1 MTQKVHFKASPAT
14 LFSLYTD
21 SRLHSESTGSG
32 AFTAGDGYIGGVNL
46 HVEKDRM
53 IVQTW
58 RGSDWRREDPDSI
71 FILLLIPDAEGTTL
85 HVTHA
90 NIPDEQFEGIREG
103 WKEYYWKPWKAWIR
117 KAAAEGK

>member
-1 MTQKVHFKASPAT
+1 MKGIMPGK
-14 LFSLYTD
+14 
-21 SRLHSESTGSG
+21 

-58 RGSDWRREDPDSI
+58 RGSDWDKDDPDSI
-71 FILLLIPDAEGTTL
+71 LVLLFLPDEKGSTL

-90 NIPDEQFEGIREG
+90 NIPDDRFEGIRDG
-103 WKEYYWKPWKAWIR
+103 WVEYYWKPWKAWLR
-117 KAAAEGK
+117 KDAAESKVAAAGRRAVTGRE